1 MTFTKSEWDQ
11 LLKFQ
16 GYGNL
21 KGPVWF
27 LGIEEKLP
35 GKRNRNRELRDRLQ
49 FGASMDLAHA
59 QSLLDS
65 DIPKAKTQTWNW
77 MSKFALALLHP
88 GYHWEDRE
96 TTRFYKTEHLG
107 RSNGQTFLTELFPL
121 PAKNRKENP
130 YPERYRTRKDYE
142 LAVRPARIRWLADAI
157 KRNRPRH
164 VIIYGAQKKYDPL
177 ITELGAQPVKKTRW
191 AKLFLYEN
199 HKVTTQLLMFSFFNK
214 GISHNRLARVLRLFK
229 DDRTGLDRFL
239 DYSKTKDLISND
251 LLNRIRAGVDI
262 TTIIKRYVHLRRV
275 GRNFIGLCPFHQ
287 EKSPSFT
294 VSPSR
299 QIFHCFGCGASGNVF
314 AFLSQI
320 TSAPFSRIVRFLGH
334 GIGIDVPVWRVRAS
348 KDRISLKC
356 VPNRLCLPLRN

>member
-1 MTFTKSEWDQ
+1 MKLTKSEWDQ

-35 GKRNRNRELRDRLQ
+35 DKRNRNRELRDRLQ
-49 FGASMDLAHA
+49 FAPSMDLAHA
-59 QSLLDS
+59 QRLLGR
-65 DIPKAKTQTWNW
+65 DIRKAKTQTWSW

-88 GYHWEDRE
+88 AYDWKDRE
-96 TTRFYKTEHLG
+96 TIRFYKRNHLG
-107 RSNGQTFLTELFPL
+107 RSNGETFLTELFPL
-121 PAKNRKENP
+121 PAENANDKP
-130 YPERYRTRKDYE
+130 YPEKYRTRDEYE
-142 LAVRPARIRWLADAI
+142 QQVSPARIRWLEDAI
-157 KRNRPRH
+157 KRNKPRY
-164 VIIYGAQKKYDPL
+164 VIIYGAQKKYEPL
-177 ITELGAQPVKKTRW
+177 IKELRAQPVKKTRW
-191 AKLFLYEN
+191 AELFLYRN
-199 HKVTTQLLMFSFFNK
+199 HKATTQILLFSFFKK

-229 DDRTGLDRFL
+229 GNRIGLDRFP
-239 DYSKTKDLISND
+239 DYSKTKDLISDD

-275 GRNFIGLCPFHQ
+275 GRNFIGLCPVHQ

-320 TSAPFSRIVRFLGH
+320 T
-334 GIGIDVPVWRVRAS
+334 
-348 KDRISLKC
+348 KC
-356 VPNRLCLPLRN
+356 TPMRLCLPLRK